1 MLRLREGA
9 HPVLTDEG
17 GAILDEHTGRWTYL
31 TPTATS
37 AVMLLLSSI
46 TEAQA
51 AGLYA
56 EWYGIPGA
64 RAAADVRAVTAALTT
79 QGIAMP
85 TQGVATRA
93 QNRRSWWR
101 WRR

>member
-37 AVMLLLSSI
+37 AVMLLLSSV

-51 AGLYA
+51 ADLYA
-56 EWYGIPGA
+56 EWHGIPGD
-64 RAAADVRAVTAALTT
+64 RAAADVRAVTAALAA
-79 QGIAMP
+79 QGIATP
-85 TQGVATRA
+85 TQGNATRA
-93 QNRRSWWR
+93 QTRRSWRR